1 MQPSAGPA
9 ALLAL
14 VVGRCGSTRWVV
26 TETGLWEKQ
35 NAAPPG
41 WAVKRHRACWEQTE
55 ERLREGA
62 GKAAAV
68 RLTSLLSKSVIK
80 ICVSEW
86 SATCWSSHVASPTKQ
101 RRGEGKSGRTC
112 GRWSLGSATCS
123 RLGNPPVATSTL
135 LARGCFPVP
144 AGHEQ
149 MASPC
154 AWQLWPT
161 PRTCQEPA
169 GSEAGSGPWAGSP
182 SSWPRAE
189 GALGCGGA
197 VPGAALVRILSSSE
211 VSLTPGL
218 QLIRIVQ
225 AERNSWG
232 SRTDPVDKEEKSR
245 QNEPSNDF
253 LKSVLWLWVLLIGVV
268 YIAYAVYSSP
278 QNLQSRGGG
287 VILLCFLA
295 HTSAEGVSF
304 WDNSDVW
311 SKTVQLVIFLSLCM
325 KT

>member
-1 MQPSAGPA
+1 M
-9 ALLAL
+9 
-14 VVGRCGSTRWVV
+14 
-26 TETGLWEKQ
+26 
-35 NAAPPG
+35 
-41 WAVKRHRACWEQTE
+41 KRHRACWEQRE
-55 ERLREGA
+55 ERLQEGT

-86 SATCWSSHVASPTKQ
+86 SATCWSSHAASPTKQ
-101 RRGEGKSGRTC
+101 RRAEGKSGRTC

-123 RLGNPPVATSTL
+123 RLGNPPVAASTL
-135 LARGCFPVP
+135 LAWGCLPVP
-144 AGHEQ
+144 VGHEQ
-149 MASPC
+149 TASPC
-154 AWQLWPT
+154 AWQLWPM

-169 GSEAGSGPWAGSP
+169 GSGHWAGSP
-182 SSWPRAE
+182 SSWPCAE

-197 VPGAALVRILSSSE
+197 VPGAALVRTLSSSE
-211 VSLTPGL
+211 VSLAPGL
-218 QLIRIVQ
+218 QLIRVVQ
-225 AERNSWG
+225 TEHNSWG
-232 SRTDPVDKEEKSR
+232 SLTDPVYKEEKSR

-253 LKSVLWLWVLLIGVV
+253 LKSVFWLWVLLIGVV
-268 YIAYAVYSSP
+268 YIASTVYSSP

-304 WDNSDVW
+304 RDNSDVW